1 MFPGITGE
9 KSNLMVYDADT
20 LELLGTS
27 SYLRLGTQCEG
38 QTSYHDGYVYLC
50 TYGQPAMFACFK
62 VSDFTGG
69 AVSVDPVGP
78 WSGRILR
85 MVLPQMWERRL
96 SGIPVS
102 LLPAV
107 PYQKDNPNPS
117 TIYSVDAKTV
127 R

>member
-69 AVSVDPVGP
+69 AVSVDPVWTMERPDTSDGFAANVGAAFVGDTCIFAT
-78 WSGRILR
+78 SGSFIRKTTPTPVPFIR
-85 MVLPQMWERRL
+85 WMQRR
-96 SGIPVS
+96 
-102 LLPAV
+102 
-107 PYQKDNPNPS
+107 
-117 TIYSVDAKTV
+117 
-127 R
+127 